1 MFELNGSYS
10 DVQKTKT
17 KTANRSPFWLPKIGT
32 LVETI
37 EERCKVGGGGG
48 PNALKYQNPI
58 VISTHKEMLSIQELH
73 LEHLNLSSAMQFP
86 KAALCRAR
94 KEIFDPRI
102 ELLIIFFVAICS

>member
-1 MFELNGSYS
+1 MLVSGNKDAGSEI
-10 DVQKTKT
+10 
-17 KTANRSPFWLPKIGT
+17 LEGIGPPT
-32 LVETI
+32 Q
-37 EERCKVGGGGG
+37 GGRGGRG

-102 ELLIIFFVAICS
+102 ELLIIFFVAICI